1 MISMQDVT
9 VAYGDKTILPAF
21 SLDIQEG
28 EFFTL
33 LGPSGC
39 GKTTALRALAG
50 LTPVTSGR
58 ILVGGKDVTRLPSDK
73 RQLGMVF
80 QNYALFPTMSVR
92 DNIGFGLKVAKR
104 PQSEIDRAVREAAE
118 SVDITEEQLG
128 RGVSELSGGQ
138 QQRVAIARAL
148 VTRPKILLMD
158 EPLSNLDA
166 KLRKRMREQLKL
178 LQGEYGVTSIYVTHD
193 QDEALSMSD
202 RIAVLDK
209 GTIAQVGT
217 PEEVYSRSATESVCQ
232 FIGDVNRLPGE
243 FLRGT
248 TALPPQG
255 ARHYAR
261 FEHVSVRPRGSAVS
275 PGSIVIPGTVAYSGF
290 NGPYQAYM
298 VETGEHRLR
307 ASVYETDHVILPAGA
322 DVDLI
327 IRPERV
333 LSYTEEG
340 VRC

>member
-1 MISMQDVT
+1 MISMQNVVVSYGSTT
-9 VAYGDKTILPAF
+9 VLPEF
-21 SLDIQEG
+21 SLDVKEG

-50 LTPVTSGR
+50 LTPVTSGK

-80 QNYALFPTMSVR
+80 QNYALFPSMSVR

-104 PQSEIDRAVREAAE
+104 PQKEIERAVREAAE

-128 RGVSELSGGQ
+128 RGISELSGGQ

-178 LQGEYGVTSIYVTHD
+178 LQREFGVTSIYVTHD

-209 GTIAQVGT
+209 GRIAQVGT
-217 PEEVYSRSATESVCQ
+217 PEDVYSRSRTEGVCQ

-243 FLRGT
+243 FLKGAT
-248 TALPPQG
+248 TLPRDG
-255 ARHYAR
+255 ARHYVR
-261 FEHVSVRPRGSAVS
+261 FEDVAVQARGGETP
-275 PGSIVIPGTVAYSGF
+275 PGSIVVPGTVAYSGF
-290 NGPYQAYM
+290 NGPYRAYM
-298 VETGEHRLR
+298 IECAGHKIR
-307 ASVYETDHVILPAGA
+307 ASVYGTDRDHEHTGSA
-322 DVDLI
+322 VDI
-327 IRPERV
+327 VIRPERV
-333 LSYTEEG
+333 MSYTEDG

>member
-1 MISMQDVT
+1 MISMQNVV
-9 VAYGDKTILPAF
+9 VAYGSNTVLPEF
-21 SLDIQEG
+21 TLEVEEG

-50 LTPVTSGR
+50 LTPVTSGT
-58 ILVGGKDVTRLPSDK
+58 ILIGGKDVTRLPSDK

-104 PQSEIDRAVREAAE
+104 PQSEIDTAVREAAE

-178 LQGEYGVTSIYVTHD
+178 LQREFGVTSIYVTHD

-209 GTIAQVGT
+209 GRIAHVGT
-217 PEEVYSRSATESVCQ
+217 PEDVYSRSRTESVCQ
-232 FIGDVNRLPGE
+232 FIGDVNRLPDA
-243 FLRGT
+243 FLQGT
-248 TALPPQG
+248 TTLPRDG
-255 ARHYAR
+255 ARHYVR
-261 FEHVSVRPRGSAVS
+261 FEHVEVRPRGTAARA
-275 PGSIVIPGTVAYSGF
+275 GEIVIPGTVAYSGF

-298 VETGEHRLR
+298 VECGEHQLR
-307 ASVYETDHVILPAGA
+307 ASVYETDHVILPAGTP
-322 DVDLI
+322 VDLV

-333 LSYTEEG
+333 LSYSKDG